1 MRCHYLLLTLANAL
15 LPPIAHVRS
24 RHWLYAERRVWQSR
38 KLGSI
43 DALQLATAPIDDAA
57 ADACTIA
64 VRAIGLN
71 YADIFSVLGLYSA
84 ANEVLAAA
92 PASSGFVPGLEF
104 AGVVEDAGPEA
115 P

>member
-1 MRCHYLLLTLANAL
+1 MRCYLLLTLANAL
-15 LPPIAHVRS
+15 LPPVTHVRS

-84 ANEVLAAA
+84 ANEVLAVA
-92 PASSGFVPGLEF
+92 PESSGFVPGLEF